1 MRAIVPLNPLLSFG
15 RPGLRAF
22 ALIAALALAP
32 AGARLLAAQT
42 QAPAD
47 ASATAHRRAHPRKH
61 PTTTPAESLSAP
73 VQALPAK
80 PPEPEAPLWPANEK
94 PAPAAIT
101 WDSQGLH
108 IEAANSSLQEILKEV
123 STVTG
128 AKVEGFETDERIFGG
143 FGPGPARD
151 VLSELLQGSGYNILM
166 IGDQGQGTPREI
178 VLSSRSTTAV
188 PATTNPTQ
196 TVDEET
202 DPDDQPVARPPTRP
216 NFGPG
221 GPQRTPQQMME
232 WQREQHQ
239 RPGQSPGQP
248 PENPQPQ

>member
-1 MRAIVPLNPLLSFG
+1 MRAIVPLNPLVSFG
-15 RPGLRAF
+15 RPSLRVF
-22 ALIAALALAP
+22 ALVAALVLAP
-32 AGARLLAAQT
+32 GGARLLAAQA
-42 QAPAD
+42 QAPAVP
-47 ASATAHRRAHPRKH
+47 SATAHRRAHPRKH
-61 PTTTPAESLSAP
+61 PATTPAESLPAQ

-128 AKVEGFETDERIFGG
+128 AKVEGFDTDERIFGA

-151 VLSELLQGSGYNILM
+151 VLSQLLQGSGYNILM

-178 VLSSRSTTAV
+178 VLSSRSTAAV
-188 PATTNPTQ
+188 PATTNPTPAA
-196 TVDEET
+196 DEEA
-202 DPDDQPVARPPTRP
+202 DSDDQPVAHPPVRP

-239 RPGQSPGQP
+239 RPGQP